1 MYQIYQLQSTFFL
14 WLLYMQERYVNMP
27 YQSWEVL
34 PLGLNHT
41 KLTIDGG
48 TVQIAVEIK
57 VQGQCVYV
65 YTMYT

>member
-1 MYQIYQLQSTFFL
+1 
-14 WLLYMQERYVNMP
+14 MQERYVNMP